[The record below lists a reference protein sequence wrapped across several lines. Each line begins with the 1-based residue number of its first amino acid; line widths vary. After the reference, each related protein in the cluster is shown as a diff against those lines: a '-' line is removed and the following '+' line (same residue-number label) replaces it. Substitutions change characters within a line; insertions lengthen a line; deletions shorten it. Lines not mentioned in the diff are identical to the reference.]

1 MLIYLPTFYFLTKD
15 YLYFCQVIW
24 QPLITTHL
32 KNSYQT
38 WKPLFNL
45 KMAFLEVIHLVRCNM
60 LNNTFQTKTN
70 RKNIFWKSKT
80 RMCHCQSWIS
90 IIMTLS
96 HELNVILDLLRSR
109 QIINKDAVSKMMETL
124 KFDSRL
130 IEDLSRYWH
139 KDWFIKNLTTYLY
152 TIVIKYCVL

>member
-1 MLIYLPTFYFLTKD
+1 MLIYLPTFYFLTED
-15 YLYFCQVIW
+15 YLYFW

-38 WKPLFNL
+38 WKLLFYL
-45 KMAFLEVIHLVRCNM
+45 IMAFLEVIHFVRCNM

-70 RKNIFWKSKT
+70 RKIIFWKTKT
-80 RMCHCQSWIS
+80 RMCHCQSWNS

-96 HELNVILDLLRSR
+96 HELNIILDHLRSR
-109 QIINKDAVSKMMETL
+109 KIINKDAVNKMMETL

-130 IEDLSRYWH
+130 IEDLSRYLH
-139 KDWFIKNLTTYLY
+139 KSLSEVSNL
-152 TIVIKYCVL
+152 

>member
-24 QPLITTHL
+24 QVTVWQPLITTHM

-38 WKPLFNL
+38 WKLLFDL
-45 KMAFLEVIHLVRCNM
+45 KMAFLEVIHFVRCNM

-70 RKNIFWKSKT
+70 RKIIFWKSKT
-80 RMCHCQSWIS
+80 RMCHCQSWNS

-96 HELNVILDLLRSR
+96 HELDIIIDLLRSR

-130 IEDLSRYWH
+130 IEDLSRYLH
-139 KDWFIKNLTTYLY
+139 KDWFIKKPYY
-152 TIVIKYCVL
+152 VLWSI

>member
-1 MLIYLPTFYFLTKD
+1 MLIYLPTFYFLTED
-15 YLYFCQVIW
+15 YLYFW

-38 WKPLFNL
+38 WKLLFYL
-45 KMAFLEVIHLVRCNM
+45 IMAFLEVIRFVWCKM

-70 RKNIFWKSKT
+70 RKIIFWKTKT
-80 RMCHCQSWIS
+80 RMCHCQSWNS

-96 HELNVILDLLRSR
+96 HELNIILDHLRSR
-109 QIINKDAVSKMMETL
+109 KIINKDAVSKMMETL

-130 IEDLSRYWH
+130 IEDLSRYLH
-139 KDWFIKNLTTYLY
+139 KYWFIKSLSEVSNL
-152 TIVIKYCVL
+152 